1 MPSGY
6 RSYRALVHDWAGTP
20 TEPPAIAVRANP
32 AGGTLV
38 YASWNGAT
46 DVRSWS
52 VLAGQDATSL
62 EVVGAQPW
70 SGFESAIAVNS
81 NAPYFAVAAM
91 SSAGKE
97 LGRSAIGKIES

>member
-1 MPSGY
+1 
-6 RSYRALVHDWAGTP
+6 
-20 TEPPAIAVRANP
+20 
-32 AGGTLV
+32 
-38 YASWNGAT
+38 
-46 DVRSWS
+46 